1 MAKQSNVPVTPEHDS
16 DNKMG
21 KIFNSICHF
30 TSNEYFFCTKTT
42 LHIKGSHLAVHSSI
56 NLPCVHHIP
65 LVILHTLDLLSDA
78 DINLRFAL
86 VGAGSPS
93 WLILIRRHLLDVLE
107 GAVQAADVGVQGGAQ
122 GTGLDQQISELPY
135 LCVHLSLVFPAG
147 RDVVHNS

>member
-1 MAKQSNVPVTPEHDS
+1 MDHDVLERGCVCWEVQAEGDIWCRSLDVT
-16 DNKMG
+16 
-21 KIFNSICHF
+21 
-30 TSNEYFFCTKTT
+30 
-42 LHIKGSHLAVHSSI
+42 LAVHSSI
-56 NLPCVHHIP
+56 NLPCVHHIS

-86 VGAGSPS
+86 VGTGSPS
-93 WLILIRRHLLDVLE
+93 WLILIHRHLLDVLE